1 MATDGKYTDY
11 FVDKTEP
18 LLSVDKY
25 YKPLVATDTNYA
37 TLLLVRLILLEPGT
51 FQTHPDCG
59 VGLVSKF
66 RYATNVDMAELQKR
80 IKDQIMLYLPQY
92 SLVNVK
98 CVLGDSKTGEEK
110 VIKIYITSE
119 ELNVY
124 LPINTETGE
133 VLENTLKLHD
143 FR

>member
-1 MATDGKYTDY
+1 MATSGKYTDY

>member
-1 MATDGKYTDY
+1 MATSGKYTDY

-66 RYATNVDMAELQKR
+66 RYATNVDMAELQKNQR
-80 IKDQIMLYLPQY
+80 PNY
-92 SLVNVK
+92 
-98 CVLGDSKTGEEK
+98 
-110 VIKIYITSE
+110 VISPSIFTC
-119 ELNVY
+119 
-124 LPINTETGE
+124 
-133 VLENTLKLHD
+133 
-143 FR
+143 

>member
-1 MATDGKYTDY
+1 MATSGKYTDY

-98 CVLGDSKTGEEK
+98 CVLGDSKTDEEK

>member
-1 MATDGKYTDY
+1 MADGKYTDY

-25 YKPLVATDTNYA
+25 YKPLVATDENYA

-66 RYATNVDMAELQKR
+66 RYAMDVDMVELQRR
-80 IKDQIMLYLPQY
+80 IKDQIMTYLPQY

-98 CVLGDSKTGEEK
+98 CELGDNKTGEEK

-119 ELNVY
+119 ELNIF
-124 LPINTETGE
+124 LPINVETGE
-133 VLENTLKLHD
+133 VLDDTTLND

>member
-25 YKPLVATDTNYA
+25 YKPLVAKDENYA

-66 RYATNVDMAELQKR
+66 RYATDVDMVELQKR

-92 SLVNVK
+92 SLVDVK
-98 CVLGDSKTGEEK
+98 CELGDNKTG
-110 VIKIYITSE
+110 
-119 ELNVY
+119 
-124 LPINTETGE
+124 
-133 VLENTLKLHD
+133 D
-143 FR
+143 

>member
-1 MATDGKYTDY
+1 MATDSKYTDY

-25 YKPLVATDTNYA
+25 YKPLVAKDENYA

-66 RYATNVDMAELQKR
+66 RYATDIDMIELQKR

-92 SLVNVK
+92 SLVDVK
-98 CVLGDSKTGEEK
+98 CELGDNKTGDEK

-119 ELNVY
+119 QLNVF
-124 LPINTETGE
+124 LPINVETGE
-133 VLENTLKLHD
+133 VLETTKLSD

>member
-1 MATDGKYTDY
+1 MADGKYTDY

-25 YKPLVATDTNYA
+25 YKPLVAKDENYA

-66 RYATNVDMAELQKR
+66 RYATDVDMIELQKR

-98 CVLGDSKTGEEK
+98 CELGDNKTGEEK

-119 ELNVY
+119 ELNIF
-124 LPINTETGE
+124 LPINVDTGE
-133 VLENTLKLHD
+133 VLETTRLSD
-143 FR
+143 FK